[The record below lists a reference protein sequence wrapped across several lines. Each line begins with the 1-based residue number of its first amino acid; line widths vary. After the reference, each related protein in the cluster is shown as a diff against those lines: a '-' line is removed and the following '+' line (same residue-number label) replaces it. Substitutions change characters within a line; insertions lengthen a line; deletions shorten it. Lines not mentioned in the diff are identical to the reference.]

1 MQIMRKAFLL
11 FLSLSVVFTACDS
24 PGKKQKKVR
33 PEKEIPVYAIG
44 LNLPLS
50 GNGSYFAEEFKK
62 GFDLAMEHIA
72 ASPERIVINSIY
84 EDNKLNPKDAVSI
97 TKKFIEIDEVDV
109 ILCGYTPLIQATI
122 GMAEQAQV
130 PMLVTLSSSQD
141 IAAGYHWAFR
151 DFNTEAEIMPLL
163 ANYAF
168 KEMGLDKAS
177 YLVVNDDMGEDAVKF
192 FEKQFTE
199 LGGRMYDGEVFASS
213 ETDLRNKI
221 SKIMEDDPQLLIVM
235 GRGSAMINAC
245 RQIRERHPDIP
256 IFGNNTMDNDVFWE
270 GIGNEAGDFYFPRH
284 SIDHS
289 GKRYLQAN
297 TAFRERY
304 GYDLN
309 HFNIYGLSIGNYLAR
324 GLEQS
329 GGLQE
334 KMRDF
339 MKNLDIES
347 VRGRLQMSEKHDVL
361 ARSVVVRRSKGLDEV
376 VWDPEAS
383 ENEIVE

>member
-1 MQIMRKAFLL
+1 MRKAFLL

-24 PGKKQKKVR
+24 PGKKQTKERTGKEP
-33 PEKEIPVYAIG
+33 PEYSIG
-44 LNLPLS
+44 LNLTMS
-50 GNGSYFAEEFKK
+50 GNGSYFAEEFRK
-62 GFDLAMEHIA
+62 GYDLAMEHIA
-72 ASPERIVINSIY
+72 ARSERIVINSIY

-97 TKKFIEIDEVDV
+97 SKKFIEIDDVDV
-109 ILCGYTPLIQATI
+109 IICTYTPLIQAII
-122 GMAEQAQV
+122 GMAEQAGT
-130 PMLVTLSSSQD
+130 PFLASICSTQD
-141 IAAGYHWAFR
+141 IAAGYQWAFR

-177 YLVVNDDMGEDAVKF
+177 YLVVNDDMGEDAVNF
-192 FEKQFTE
+192 FGKQFTE
-199 LGGRMYDGEVFASS
+199 LGGSMYDGEVFAPS

-221 SKIMEDDPQLLIVM
+221 SKVMEDDPQLLIVM

-270 GIGNEAGDFYFPRH
+270 GIGNEAGEFYFPRH
-284 SIDHS
+284 RIDHS

-297 TAFRERY
+297 NAFRERY

-309 HFNIYGLSIGNYLAR
+309 HFNIYGLTIGNYLAR

-329 GGLQE
+329 NGQKE
-334 KMRDF
+334 KMRIF
-339 MKNLDIES
+339 LEGLDTES
-347 VRGRLQMSEKHDVL
+347 IRGRLQMSEKHDVL

-376 VWDPEAS
+376 VWDPETS